1 MKMTPHIKSLVDGM
15 QDLASGKVMC
25 PCCGDPTEVL
35 LVRMFGRNF
44 KVSLDEESQAPQ
56 EDTSTPL
63 LDALKEQRRN
73 LNQDGIL
80 N

>member
-1 MKMTPHIKSLVDGM
+1 MKMTPQIKSLVSGM

-35 LVRMFGRNF
+35 LITMFGRRF
-44 KVSLDEESQAPQ
+44 RVSLDEEGQDDQ
-56 EDTSTPL
+56 EDTPTPL
-63 LDALKEQRRN
+63 LDALNSQDSN
-73 LNQDGIL
+73 LSQNGKP